1 MLHHFLEL
9 KLNDIDLDQVIP
21 YIDWKPFF
29 DIWQLRGKYPNR
41 SYPKIFLDEDVGE
54 EAKRVFNDAQ
64 NMLDQ
69 IKEGKLLRLRG
80 IVGFYAA
87 NQSDDCKDDITLFS
101 SESRDEVLCTLYGLR
116 QQAEKPSNSEK
127 YYCLSDFVAPVG
139 IKDYVGLMAVSAG
152 EGVEEM
158 CEQFKE
164 QSDDY
169 SSIMA
174 KVIADR
180 LAEAFAEYLHAV
192 IRRDMWGYS
201 KEEDLNCE
209 DLLKVKYCGIRP
221 APGYPT
227 QPDHTEK
234 LTMWQLMQVESNTGI
249 SLTESLAMHPA
260 ASVCAVV
267 LAHPQSQ
274 YFSVG
279 KVAKDQ
285 IEHYATRKNMN
296 VAEVERW
303 LRSNLSYD
311 C

>member
-1 MLHHFLEL
+1 M
-9 KLNDIDLDQVIP
+9 
-21 YIDWKPFF
+21 
-29 DIWQLRGKYPNR
+29 G
-41 SYPKIFLDEDVGE
+41 
-54 EAKRVFNDAQ
+54 
-64 NMLDQ
+64 
-69 IKEGKLLRLRG
+69 
-80 IVGFYAA
+80 GFYAA

-234 LTMWQLMQVESNTGI
+234 LTMWQLLNVEENIGMKLSSG
-249 SLTESLAMHPA
+249 LAMLPA
-260 ASVCAVV
+260 SAVSALV
-267 LAHPQSQ
+267 FSHPQSK
-274 YFSVG
+274 YFAVG
-279 KVAKDQ
+279 HVNEDQ
-285 IEHYATRKNMN
+285 IDSYSERKNESKEYIEKWCAPLLN
-296 VAEVERW
+296 
-303 LRSNLSYD
+303 YK
-311 C
+311 